1 MDVVNSVSTG
11 PRYKREL
18 CAVVCLDVANAFN
31 SAAWAKIEEA
41 LRGKSVPAYLLHILR
56 SYLSNRSL
64 LYGDAERRE
73 VTSGVPQG
81 SVLGPLL
88 WNIMYDELLRLE
100 TPGNIK
106 GISSSTL
113 IAFADD
119 VAVVA
124 TGHTTTL
131 LEEAMNQTLDLV
143 SKWMKDTGL
152 TLSVGKTEAIMLT
165 TKRGYTPPRFILE
178 GALLQ
183 LQEHVRYLGVELC
196 KKLGF
201 GKHLQCAA
209 EKATK
214 TVSSL
219 SRLMPNVGGPRQ
231 KKRQLLMSVAQ
242 SQLLYAAPIWAS
254 ALVFEVNIKK
264 LLKPQRKM
272 AIRVSSAYCTV
283 STNAILVVS
292 GLLPLHIMV
301 PERTA
306 MRAAQKAGS
315 APPSKKELRQESLN
329 KWQNEWEKSGTGE
342 WTKRLIPDLR
352 PWVSRSFGLVNFHIT
367 QFLTG
372 HGCFGKYLWRFKKL
386 DSPVCH
392 DCQAPMDDPEHAF
405 FICDRWWRRR
415 RALEVATDIEFTPET
430 VVNTMLESRAK
441 WDAVCG
447 FVVEVLKTREEEER
461 QRQRHIQQI

>member
-1 MDVVNSVSTG
+1 
-11 PRYKREL
+11 
-18 CAVVCLDVANAFN
+18 
-31 SAAWAKIEEA
+31 
-41 LRGKSVPAYLLHILR
+41 
-56 SYLSNRSL
+56 
-64 LYGDAERRE
+64 
-73 VTSGVPQG
+73 
-81 SVLGPLL
+81 
-88 WNIMYDELLRLE
+88 MYDELLRLE

-352 PWVSRSFGLVNFHIT
+352 PWVSRSFGLANFHIT

>member
-1 MDVVNSVSTG
+1 MDTDETAHLRQTFSNSVT
-11 PRYKREL
+11 L
-18 CAVVCLDVANAFN
+18 FN
-31 SAAWAKIEEA
+31 SKALITRHSKIQTGKIKKV
-41 LRGKSVPAYLLHILR
+41 RGKSVPAYLLHILR

-292 GLLPLHIMV
+292 GLLP
-301 PERTA
+301 
-306 MRAAQKAGS
+306 
-315 APPSKKELRQESLN
+315 
-329 KWQNEWEKSGTGE
+329 
-342 WTKRLIPDLR
+342 
-352 PWVSRSFGLVNFHIT
+352 
-367 QFLTG
+367 
-372 HGCFGKYLWRFKKL
+372 
-386 DSPVCH
+386 
-392 DCQAPMDDPEHAF
+392 
-405 FICDRWWRRR
+405 
-415 RALEVATDIEFTPET
+415 FT
-430 VVNTMLESRAK
+430 
-441 WDAVCG
+441 
-447 FVVEVLKTREEEER
+447 
-461 QRQRHIQQI
+461 